1 MNVLPP
7 LKKLRQL
14 APNLGTAAIRN
25 HKHRPMKQANN
36 YAPTMRNALN
46 WSFAWDT
53 SPEGDSFWD
62 ALYGRLREREL

>member
-1 MNVLPP
+1 
-7 LKKLRQL
+7 
-14 APNLGTAAIRN
+14 
-25 HKHRPMKQANN
+25 MKQANN